1 MSVELRHLRVLVAVV
16 DEGTFT
22 AAAAALRTG
31 QPAVSR
37 TLAQLERLLGVRLL
51 ERTTREVRLTDAGR
65 RTYRAAVSA
74 LRAVATVSDAAA
86 DRTRPLRLG
95 FSWAALGRFTP
106 QVLTAWRQRFPETA
120 LEVRRIDTRDAGLRR
135 GAVDVAVV
143 RGDFAEPGMCVEVV
157 FTEPRVAAVPAGHPL
172 TGRQQVLLS
181 DLVAEV
187 VITTPSTGTTS
198 ASLWPPQTRPVRTRT
213 VGNLDEW
220 LTAIVAGDGIGVSTA
235 ATAISY
241 PVPGVAYRDLV
252 DAPDVPVCLV
262 WPEVAAHPAVTDLV
276 ALIRESV
283 ADKTMTDQTMSR

>member
-51 ERTTREVRLTDAGR
+51 DRTTREVGLTEAGR

-120 LEVRRIDTRDAGLRR
+120 LEVRRFDTRDAGLRR

-143 RGDFAEPGMCVEVV
+143 RGDFAEPGMRAEVL
-157 FTEPRVAAVPAGHPL
+157 FTESRVAALPADHRL
-172 TGRQQVLLS
+172 ADRAQVLLS
-181 DLVAEV
+181 DLAAEV
-187 VITTPSTGTTS
+187 VIMTPSTGTTR
-198 ASLWPPQTRPVRTRT
+198 ASLWPPQARPVRTRT
-213 VGNLDEW
+213 TGNLDEW
-220 LTAIVAGDGIGVSTA
+220 LTAIVAGDGVGVTTA
-235 ATAISY
+235 ATAFSY
-241 PVPGVAYRDLV
+241 PVPGVVYRDLM
-252 DAPDVPVCLV
+252 DAPDVDVRV
-262 WPEVAAHPAVTDLV
+262 AWPEVAAHPAVPDLV
-276 ALIRESV
+276 ALIRASL
-283 ADKTMTDQTMSR
+283 ADEATNDQTMSL